1 MKKYQRITLA
11 IISIFLLIFNSSTI
25 LATGTGSSVDL
36 VLPAELNTEILELAV
51 EIDAPTS
58 ISGYEIKINY
68 NSDAFEYVSTSFTP
82 NSSLST
88 DASIAN
94 GILTLSAS
102 SSAAAISSGNS
113 EVAVVSLRAIENGYA
128 SLAITDSSFTDLY
141 GNSIPASRLKFFSI
155 NINVESQASSSSTTT
170 TTTTE
175 STTVED
181 TTEGNTE
188 DEGTSE
194 VTTIEE
200 TDTTTTTIEET
211 EETTTDNEESQETD
225 ASSSSSTEDT
235 SMSTSSTNSTEEDG
249 SRDSGETV
257 LYVVMVALAIAVVSL
272 LVYLITMVRKRKN
285 K

>member
-1 MKKYQRITLA
+1 MKKAQQLTVA
-11 IISIFLLIFNSSTI
+11 ILSIFLLIFNSSTI

-36 VLPAELNTEILELAV
+36 DLPAELNTEILELAV

-68 NSDAFEYVSTSFTP
+68 NSDAFEYVSTSFSP
-82 NSSLST
+82 NSSLTT
-88 DASIAN
+88 DTSISN

-102 SSAAAISSGNS
+102 SSAAAIPSGNS

-141 GNSIPASRLKFFSI
+141 GNSIPATRLKFYSI
-155 NINVESQASSSSTTT
+155 NINVESQASSSTTTT

-175 STTVED
+175 STTVEQ
-181 TTEGNTE
+181 T
-188 DEGTSE
+188 TSE
-194 VTTIEE
+194 TEEESTNLTTTDEKTSTSTTIEA
-200 TDTTTTTIEET
+200 T
-211 EETTTDNEESQETD
+211 EETTTQTSDESQETD
-225 ASSSSSTEDT
+225 SSSSNENTSISTATDSEG
-235 SMSTSSTNSTEEDG
+235 DG
-249 SRDSGETV
+249 TRDSGETV

-272 LVYLITMVRKRKN
+272 IVYLITMVRNRKN